1 VTEPA
6 GILADT
12 ATRWRIAEAGRA
24 ALLIDGAAYFSAL
37 ASAMEQARR
46 SITIVGWDIRSDL
59 VLEPE
64 RSAETLAERLVRLLD
79 AKPEL
84 EIRLLIWDWVIAYS
98 LDREFLPQWQ
108 MAPLHDRLTFV
119 LDDALPTGASHHEKV
134 VVIDGRLAFVGG
146 LDLTDGR
153 WDTPAHDPTSASRAA
168 ADTGSRRM
176 PFHDVM
182 LAIDGEA
189 AAAIAELVER
199 RWLRATDDR
208 LAIRPEGPAAE
219 GDAPWPE
226 GLEPELRNQPLAIA
240 RTRPDYARSSAARE
254 ILALYVAAIGAA
266 ERLIYIENQYLTE
279 PAVAEALANR
289 LRERPE
295 LELVIITPDKC
306 EGALENAVMDKG
318 GSAFVATLEQ
328 AARDRLA
335 VLTPFV
341 RDVGIHVHAKV
352 MVVDDRFVTL
362 GSANLA
368 KRSMGVDSEIN
379 LAIEHQEMMPVFR
392 TWRRRLLA
400 EHLGT
405 APERLA
411 AVEDERGSIIA
422 AIAALNDRDAPRHC
436 RPLDLDGAELPE
448 PLDEL
453 AELGDPAEPLIPDQI
468 LGPSLPLRDRR
479 RWRRWAGRIAALA
492 GAGTLAATWLAPAAA
507 APSPW
512 VAVPLALVLLAFWV
526 AAERLWRPG
535 LQ

>member
-6 GILADT
+6 GILADS

-37 ASAMEQARR
+37 ASAMEQAKR
-46 SITIVGWDIRSDL
+46 SITIVGWDIRSNL

-64 RSAETLAERLVRLLD
+64 RSTETLAARVVRLLD
-79 AKPEL
+79 ANPEL

-98 LDREFLPQWQ
+98 LDREFLPEWQ

-168 ADTGSRRM
+168 ADTGNRRL

-182 LAIDGEA
+182 MVIDGEA
-189 AAAIAELVER
+189 ADAVTELVER
-199 RWLRATDDR
+199 RWLRATDQQLR
-208 LAIRPEGPAAE
+208 LRQDGPAAE
-219 GDAPWPE
+219 GETPWPE
-226 GLEPELRNQPLAIA
+226 GVEPELRNQPIAIA

-254 ILALYVAAIGAA
+254 ILALYLAAIETA

-279 PAVAEALANR
+279 PSVARALAAR
-289 LRERPE
+289 LRDRPK
-295 LELVIITPDKC
+295 LELVVITPDKC

-318 GSAFVATLEQ
+318 RARFVATLEQ
-328 AARDRLA
+328 ASRDRLA

-379 LAIEHQEMMPVFR
+379 LAIEHEEMMPVIR
-392 TWRRRLLA
+392 TWRHRLLA
-400 EHLGT
+400 EHLGVE
-405 APERLA
+405 PDRLA
-411 AVEDERGSIIA
+411 ATEDERGSVIA
-422 AIAALNDRDAPRHC
+422 AIATLNDPDAPRHC
-436 RPLDLDGAELPE
+436 RPLELDRAELPA
-448 PLDEL
+448 PLDEV
-453 AELGDPAEPLIPDQI
+453 AELGDPAEPLIPDQV

-479 RWRRWAGRIAALA
+479 RWRRWAGRIAGLVGA
-492 GAGTLAATWLAPAAA
+492 GALVAAWLAPSYV

-512 VAVPLALVLLAFWV
+512 VAVPLGLILLVLWV
-526 AAERLWRPG
+526 AVERLWRPG